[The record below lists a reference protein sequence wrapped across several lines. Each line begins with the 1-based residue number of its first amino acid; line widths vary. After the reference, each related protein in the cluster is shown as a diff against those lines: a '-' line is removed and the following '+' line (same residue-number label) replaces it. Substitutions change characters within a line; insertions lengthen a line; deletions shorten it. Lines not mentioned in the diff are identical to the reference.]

1 MSSAQP
7 AITAQPCLLPADT
20 SVRPDVQWGKIG
32 VMTSKERSVAKAL
45 ASLRAEGLEPEPA
58 VVELMERWGRGE
70 LTDQEFA
77 RAQKV
82 IAAHGTLAPASDI
95 AS

>member
-1 MSSAQP
+1 M
-7 AITAQPCLLPADT
+7 L
-20 SVRPDVQWGKIG
+20 PDVQWGKIG

-45 ASLRAEGLEPEPA
+45 ASLRAEGLEPEPQ
-58 VVELMERWGRGE
+58 VVELMKRWGQGE

-82 IAAHGTLAPASDI
+82 IAARGTLTPASDI
-95 AS
+95 TS